1 MKLWNIGSIIKDGSC
16 LKLRSKNF
24 FLFYLL
30 DITDW
35 FVCLQN
41 VLQIKFLI
49 SVKSLILD
57 ANFLHQFA
65 GLFHTSDSKNLATL
79 NLMRFKPNWEAVEI
93 EPFLATHEILLFC
106 GWEFLNFFLTY
117 MVEKYHTEI
126 SSDN

>member
-1 MKLWNIGSIIKDGSC
+1 MPQIA
-16 LKLRSKNF
+16 LKEF